1 MKIRNVNNKSLKVF
15 ESFAGIGSYTIAL
28 ENIGV
33 DFEIVG
39 ISEVDKHAIIA
50 YDTIHENYLPKINLN
65 VKTYD
70 EMLEELYSAHV
81 GYNFTTGVNELS
93 KINEGDLTK
102 LYNAHKRANN
112 YGDISLINPYE
123 LPDFD
128 LYAYSAPCKDISL
141 LGKQKGFNKDSGSH
155 TSLLWECRKIIEV
168 KQPKYCIMENVK
180 SMVGKTNIE
189 NFKLWLKELDEIGYN
204 NYFQVLNAKDYGV
217 PQNRER
223 VILISIRKD
232 IDDGHFVF
240 PNKQPLTKTIKDYFE
255 VGFDSDYYLPIEKV
269 HSISHWKAFQKP
281 FARIL
286 GFNSICP
293 TITARGAG
301 EEHSGMIIL
310 SEHIENTENL
320 QDIAMNILNNE
331 SDYYKYKFRRL
342 TPLEAWRLQ
351 GLSDAHYQ
359 KAKEVGLDIR
369 RLYERA
375 GRCVPINVLENVFTS
390 LFFKEK

>member
-1 MKIRNVNNKSLKVF
+1 MEAKNNKSLKVF

-28 ENIGV
+28 ENIGA

-50 YDTIHENYLPKINLN
+50 YESIHKKYLPKINLDT
-65 VKTYD
+65 KTHD
-70 EMLEELYSAHV
+70 EMLKELYNAHV
-81 GYNFTTGVNELS
+81 GYNFTTGANELS
-93 KINEGDLTK
+93 KINNDNLIK
-102 LYNAHKRANN
+102 LYNAHKQTNN
-112 YGDISLINPYE
+112 YGDISLINPNE

-141 LGKQKGFNKDSGSH
+141 LGKQKGFDKDSGSH
-155 TSLLWECRKIIEV
+155 TSLLWECRKIIET
-168 KQPKYCIMENVK
+168 KHPKYCIMENVK
-180 SMVGKTNIE
+180 SMVGKTNLP

-204 NYFQVLNAKDYGV
+204 NYYQVLNAKDYSV

-232 IDDGHFVF
+232 IDDNSFIF
-240 PNKQPLTKTIKDYFE
+240 PNKQPLTKTIKDYLE
-255 VGFDSDYYLPIEKV
+255 DDIEKEYYLPIEKV
-269 HSISHWKAFQKP
+269 NSISHWKAFQKP
-281 FARIL
+281 FERIL
-286 GFNSICP
+286 GINSVCP

-310 SEHIENTENL
+310 SEHIDNTENL
-320 QDIAMNILNNE
+320 QNVAMNILNNE
-331 SDYYKYKFRRL
+331 DDYYKYKFRRL

-351 GLSDAHYQ
+351 GLSDEHYE
-359 KAKEVGLDIR
+359 KAKNVGLDIR

-375 GRCVPINVLENVFTS
+375 GRCVPVNVLENVFKA
-390 LFFKEK
+390 LFNK

>member
-1 MKIRNVNNKSLKVF
+1 MEVMNYNNNEPLKVF

-28 ENIGV
+28 ENIGI

-50 YDTIHENYLPKINLN
+50 YEALHNKYLPKVNIDT
-65 VKTYD
+65 KTHS
-70 EMLEELYSAHV
+70 EMLEELYNAHV
-81 GYNFTTGVNELS
+81 GYNFTTGANELL
-93 KINEGDLTK
+93 KINSDNLTK
-102 LYNAHKRANN
+102 LYNAHKRTNN
-112 YGDISLINPYE
+112 LGDISLINPVE

-141 LGKQKGFNKDSGSH
+141 LGKQKGFDKDSGSH

-204 NYFQVLNAKDYGV
+204 NYYQVLNAKDYSV

-232 IDDGHFVF
+232 INDNSFIF
-240 PNKQPLTKTIKDYFE
+240 PNKQPLTKTIKDYLE
-255 VGFDSDYYLPIEKV
+255 NDVAKEYYLPIEKV
-269 HSISHWKAFQKP
+269 NSISHWKAFQKP
-281 FARIL
+281 FERIL
-286 GFNSICP
+286 GLNSVCP

-320 QDIAMNILNNE
+320 QDVAMNILNNE
-331 SDYYKYKFRRL
+331 NDYYKYKFRRL

-351 GLSDAHYQ
+351 GLSDEHYE
-359 KAKEVGLDIR
+359 KAKNVGLDVR

-375 GRCVPINVLENVFTS
+375 GRCVPVNVLENVFKA
-390 LFFKEK
+390 LFN